1 MYLIENSTTTA
12 SSLHNCL
19 NLC

>member
-1 MYLIENSTTTA
+1 MKPLV

-19 NLC
+19 IYMKQ